1 MGKRLICR
9 HVQTRN
15 IFIASGTGYF
25 TVYKCTDFE
34 IKNVFHSKIET
45 HHMYKYKFW
54 NSKNLFLRFGISSG
68 RNWRIVVFFF
78 FLSSFVQIRTR
89 KKIHTL
95 QSIIVSL
102 ESLCYVGFL
111 PLHQHS
117 CCLFLTVYL
126 LKNHLSCFPS
136 VRILLITSW
145 VIIEYVSFPF

>member
-1 MGKRLICR
+1 MFIGFFSSLLLNEFQQQMGKRLICR

-34 IKNVFHSKIET
+34 IKNVFHSKIES
-45 HHMYKYKFW
+45 HHMYKYKLW

-68 RNWRIVVFFF
+68 RNWRIVDFFF

-95 QSIIVSL
+95 QSIIVSRI
-102 ESLCYVGFL
+102 
-111 PLHQHS
+111 
-117 CCLFLTVYL
+117 
-126 LKNHLSCFPS
+126 S
-136 VRILLITSW
+136 VM
-145 VIIEYVSFPF
+145 